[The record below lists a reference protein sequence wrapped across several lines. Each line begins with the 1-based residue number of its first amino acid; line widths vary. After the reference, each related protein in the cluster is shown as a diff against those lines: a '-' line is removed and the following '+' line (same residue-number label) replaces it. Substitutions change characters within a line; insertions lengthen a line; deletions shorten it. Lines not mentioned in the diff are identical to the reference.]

1 MALPYVKND
10 FISGPIRRER
20 VRGYFTANGT
30 LTLPK
35 GYFMERIWFKNRTAN
50 AVTGGIRI
58 GTSAAGTQVVTAQ
71 AVAASVQAVI
81 TPTISGYSLA
91 QPQVD
96 ATLYVEAVTAW
107 NSAGVDVVVDCL
119 IMAQAADT
127 V

>member
-1 MALPYVKND
+1 MTLPYAKND
-10 FISGPIRRER
+10 FISGPKRTARLR
-20 VRGYFTANGT
+20 KTLSANGT

-58 GTSAAGTQVVTAQ
+58 GTAGGGTQVVTAQ

-96 ATLYVEAVTAW
+96 ATLYIEAVSAW
-107 NSAGVDVVVDCL
+107 NSAEVDVVVDCL
-119 IMAQAADT
+119 IMTQAADE